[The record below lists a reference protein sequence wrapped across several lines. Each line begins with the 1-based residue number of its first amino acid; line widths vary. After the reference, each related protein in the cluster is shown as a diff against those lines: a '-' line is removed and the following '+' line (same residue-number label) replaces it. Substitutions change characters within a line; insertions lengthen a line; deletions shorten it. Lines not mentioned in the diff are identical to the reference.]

1 MRSLLRGAVLISL
14 LGLGACVQG
23 PFATAPVTTPS
34 GSSNHPRFAPPPG
47 AQSQWDAALGVYVV
61 SGKADLFYRERTYY
75 SWDNGW
81 YWSTQA
87 SGPWQAADSTA
98 IPPGLHR
105 RYAR

>member
-1 MRSLLRGAVLISL
+1 MNMAKALVLTITL
-14 LGLGACVQG
+14 LGVAGCAVH
-23 PFATAPVTTPS
+23 APVTTTAPTVS
-34 GSSNHPRFAPPPG
+34 KTHPRFAPPPG

-98 IPPGLHR
+98 IPPGLYR